1 MIVLFTDFGADDIYV
16 GQVKGLLSVAAARAA
31 KTQTRRIVWRPPNLS
46 SSFHGRDLFAPVA
59 AWIVR
64 GDLPSDAIEETGELL
79 VRLGP
84 DDLSEVIYT
93 DHYGNALT
101 GLRAH
106 NVPRSAVTAPPMP
119 AFLPKRRLAAPSGTK
134 TVSAW

>member
-1 MIVLFTDFGADDIYV
+1 MVDPGIGTDRDAVILQADNKWYV
-16 GQVKGLLSVAAARAA
+16 GPDNGLLSVVAARAT
-31 KTQTRRIVWRPPNLS
+31 KTRTRRIVWRPPNLS

-59 AWIVR
+59 AWIAR
-64 GDLPSDAIEETGELL
+64 GDLPIDAIEEVVELQ

-84 DDLSEVIYT
+84 DDISEVIYT

-106 NVPRSAVTAPPMP
+106 NVPRSAAIAVRDHAPLCP
-119 AFLPKRRLAAPSGTK
+119 RLRG
-134 TVSAW
+134 SAD

>member
-1 MIVLFTDFGADDIYV
+1 M
-16 GQVKGLLSVAAARAA
+16 Q
-31 KTQTRRIVWRPPNLS
+31 
-46 SSFHGRDLFAPVA
+46 
-59 AWIVR
+59 
-64 GDLPSDAIEETGELL
+64 

-134 TVSAW
+134 TVSAWSSSLRRAQALRDCLESAPGIPSA